1 MGRLDRG
8 IGIMP
13 LIIETG
19 SIVPNADSYVTR
31 AEYITYAASLGVI
44 VADNEDTDVKLRK
57 SKIFIDSHED
67 NLKGVRVQRDQS
79 SAYPRVGV
87 VIDNW
92 HWNSDEIPRQV
103 ILAQL
108 NITLDIEAGIDPY
121 NPPVNPNRATIA
133 ERVEGA
139 VSVQYA
145 NSGGVQKLGRS
156 SAATALMSSLLKRNG
171 LSIALERS

>member
-1 MGRLDRG
+1 
-8 IGIMP
+8 MP

-31 AEYITYAASLGVI
+31 ADYITYASKIGIVI
-44 VADNEDTDVKLRK
+44 ADDDTTDEKLRK
-57 SKIFIDSHED
+57 SAQFIDSHEP
-67 NLKGVRVQRDQS
+67 NLKGMRVQRDQPM
-79 SAYPRVGV
+79 AFPRDGV
-87 VIDNW
+87 YIDNW
-92 HWNSDEIPRQV
+92 LWESDEIPRQV
-103 ILAQL
+103 MLAQM
-108 NITLDIEAGIDPY
+108 NIALDIEAGIDPY

>member
-1 MGRLDRG
+1 
-8 IGIMP
+8 MP

-31 AEYITYAASLGVI
+31 AEYITYAASRGVT
-44 VADNEDTDVKLRK
+44 VADTEATDVTLRK
-57 SKIFIDSHED
+57 AAQFIDSHEA
-67 NLKGVRVQRDQS
+67 NLKGVRVSRDQS
-79 SAYPRVGV
+79 MAFPRIISEAIEGCY
-87 VIDNW
+87 W
-92 HWNSDEIPRQV
+92 SSTEIPRQV

-108 NITLDIEAGIDPY
+108 NIALDMEAGIDPY